1 MMGLLDSAGQA
12 AKGATDAATDNPVGG
27 LMDALDSGLNPKA
40 ATGPAGSPHYLAG
53 DPLDSDDND
62 HTHAA
67 KPTNT
72 DEGDQAPKHVPLN
85 LKKPLQFVHL
95 CYAHD
100 DGSDNF
106 PGESPN
112 HGIAMRDA
120 LIREDVLLYSF
131 ARGAQRVLE
140 AAKTSK
146 GAAGAMLDAAS
157 SLLGGGKSASGD
169 PSSIDP
175 VLSKIRAAGDSVNVE
190 EVAYTDVHAAGT
202 KLAEAW
208 FAFGETCKTS
218 LVPGKGGG
226 MGLPSIPGL
235 SSLAGGAGIPA
246 IIAQVPSWLFKV
258 QDAYQGMFT
267 ETHKTYEWEI
277 MKVCHAYSVQAII
290 ARHKPGYDIWFL
302 PSPDDPPASDGPQSA
317 PEKTLQDAQNSLQKL
332 PSFGGADP
340 GKSASEPLG
349 DMQKS
354 IAGARQGARDT
365 AGDITGWLATAETMG
380 AKLPPDAVAAVAAAI
395 AVLAGNPQGTPKVD
409 ALGTVLGRGLA
420 QGLGLSGGL
429 PGPLQ
434 TYVDIIGD
442 ITLTLLPKI
451 YGYVH
456 SRYGEVD
463 PALICAAV
471 HEAIADRVV
480 DLIWALIFGKGSKPG
495 SNDKAAETKKGTDVV
510 DNLGQGQLG
519 AGNAIPDASLLENKA
534 ADLVTNFIKGQG
546 HYINFLIL
554 FIAEDVTKEL
564 QLAWLENLG
573 RNTITME
580 AYLGRLPQIAALL
593 GRNLVFPVFNLLMQ
607 VFGIGDKLA
616 GMVWDPVK
624 EKIGQAGDIAHT
636 VKKTK
641 DDVHQAGDD
650 IADGS
655 KRAENEIGNQSN
667 ALQQQAS
674 DLANPDSSVSSL
686 SDLQALKDQKEQQ
699 ARDLGNTAQDAPGKV
714 IDAAKGDPKK
724 SGDDAKAPEGS
735 GPISAA
741 RKTAG
746 KGKPLQPGDVDKAG
760 RVTIETESA
769 ITDALAAPPP
779 AAPPASSGTGI
790 PGLPF

>member
-1 MMGLLDSAGQA
+1 MGLLDSAGQA
-12 AKGATDAATDNPVGG
+12 AKSATDAATDNPVGG

-40 ATGPAGSPHYLAG
+40 ASGPAGSPHYLAG

-140 AAKTSK
+140 SAKTSK

-169 PSSIDP
+169 PASIDP
-175 VLSKIRAAGDSVNVE
+175 ILSKIRAAGDSVNVDAP
-190 EVAYTDVHAAGT
+190 AYPDIHAAGV
-202 KLAEAW
+202 KLTTAW

-246 IIAQVPSWLFKV
+246 IVAQVPSWLFKV

-267 ETHKTYEWEI
+267 ETHKAYEWEI
-277 MKVCHAYSVQAII
+277 MKVCHAYSVQALIGK
-290 ARHKPGYDIWFL
+290 HKPGYDIWFL
-302 PSPDDPPASDGPQSA
+302 PSPDDPPASGDSPQSA
-317 PEKTLQDAQNSLQKL
+317 PEKTLQEAQNSLNSL
-332 PSFGGADP
+332 PKFGGADP
-340 GKSASEPLG
+340 GGTAAGPLG
-349 DMQKS
+349 AMQNS

-365 AGDITGWLATAETMG
+365 AGDITGWLGTAEQAG
-380 AKLPPDAVAAVAAAI
+380 AKLPPDAVAAVAATV
-395 AVLAGNPQGTPKVD
+395 AVLAGKPHQVE

-420 QGLGLSGGL
+420 HGLGLKGDL

-434 TYVDIIGD
+434 SYVDIIGD
-442 ITLTLLPKI
+442 IALTLLPKI

-456 SRYGEVD
+456 SRYGEVE

-480 DLIWALIFGKGSKPG
+480 DLIWALIFKGSKPG

-510 DNLGQGQLG
+510 DKLGHGELG
-519 AGNAIPDASLLENKA
+519 AGDAIPDASLLENKA
-534 ADLVTNFIKGQG
+534 ADMVTNFIKGQG

-554 FIAEDVTKEL
+554 FIAEDVTSEL
-564 QLAWLENLG
+564 QRAWLENLG
-573 RNTITME
+573 KKTITME

-616 GMVWDPVK
+616 GLVWDPVK
-624 EKIGQAGDIAHT
+624 DKIKQAGDIAHT
-636 VKKTK
+636 VKQTK

-650 IADGS
+650 IAAGS
-655 KRAENEIGNQSN
+655 NRAEDEIGKQSD
-667 ALQQQAS
+667 ALQRQAGS
-674 DLANPDSSVSSL
+674 LADPNSSVSNL
-686 SDLQALKDQKEQQ
+686 DQLNTLARNKSQQ
-699 ARDLGNTAQDAPGKV
+699 ATDLGNTAQDAPGK
-714 IDAAKGDPKK
+714 ILDAAKGDPKN
-724 SGDDAKAPEGS
+724 SADEQKAPEGS
-735 GPISAA
+735 GPISAE
-741 RKTAG
+741 RKSAG
-746 KGKPLQPGDVDKAG
+746 KAKPLQPGDLGKAG
-760 RVTIETESA
+760 RVNIETEQA